1 MAGWLQAWFW
11 VCFTALAGII
21 HRLHLMWLFQLRI
34 YVVRETVCFPN
45 IKRIHLEK
53 PSPGGY
59 KEATRTVDTGA
70 EPQEEP
76 EPCDACHGAGP
87 GTCGLRRRPAL
98 LLGSIHKALAIG
110 SHPARPGVRG
120 AVYSEQ
126 TRGTQGS
133 CVGAT
138 SQQ

>member
-1 MAGWLQAWFW
+1 
-11 VCFTALAGII
+11 
-21 HRLHLMWLFQLRI
+21 MWLFQLRI

-87 GTCGLRRRPAL
+87 GRVASPSPSAAAGERPR
-98 LLGSIHKALAIG
+98 GS
-110 SHPARPGVRG
+110 SDWQSSSPARGPRGGVF
-120 AVYSEQ
+120 
-126 TRGTQGS
+126 
-133 CVGAT
+133 
-138 SQQ
+138 